1 MSYSLLIIDDDEDI
15 RLILSSVL
23 ASIENLT
30 IFEAADG
37 ATARKMMQNHRI
49 DGIILDY
56 QLPDISGEALLGFF
70 KSSSSPGQ
78 PEVVMLS
85 ARDDK
90 DLVEKWLHLG
100 AKAVLRKPFNPFE
113 LLAQLRV
120 HLEF

>member
-15 RLILSSVL
+15 RLILSSIL
-23 ASIENLT
+23 ASIDSLT
-30 IFEAADG
+30 IFEAGDG
-37 ATARKMMQNHRI
+37 ATARELMQNHKI

-56 QLPDISGEALLGFF
+56 QLPDISGEELLGIF
-70 KSSSSPGQ
+70 KSSSSSEF
-78 PEVVMLS
+78 PEVIMLS

-90 DLVEKWLHLG
+90 DLVKKWLQLG

-113 LLAQLRV
+113 LLAQLRI

>member
-23 ASIENLT
+23 ASIDSLT
-30 IFEAADG
+30 LFEAADG
-37 ATARKMMQNHRI
+37 ATARELMQNQKI

-56 QLPDISGEALLGFF
+56 QLPDSSGEELLGVF
-70 KSSSSPGQ
+70 KNSSSPGD
-78 PEVVMLS
+78 PEIVMLS

-90 DLVEKWLHLG
+90 DLTEKWLRMG

-113 LLAQLRV
+113 LLTQLRI

>member
-23 ASIENLT
+23 ASIDDLI

-37 ATARKMMQNHRI
+37 TTAQELMQHQKI

-56 QLPDISGEALLGFF
+56 QLPDISGEELLHVF
-70 KSSSSPGQ
+70 KNSPAFSQ
-78 PEVVMLS
+78 FQVVMLS

-90 DLVEKWLHLG
+90 DLVEKWLNLG

-113 LLAQLRV
+113 LLDQLRL